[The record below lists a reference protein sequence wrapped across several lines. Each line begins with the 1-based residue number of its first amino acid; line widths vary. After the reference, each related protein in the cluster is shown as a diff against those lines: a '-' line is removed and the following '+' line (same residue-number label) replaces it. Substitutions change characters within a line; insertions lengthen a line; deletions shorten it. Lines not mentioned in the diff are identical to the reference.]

1 MFALHNFLQIIISIQ
16 TIMQSFLY
24 RLSQISVAKIGKSL
38 RALRES
44 LGLTR
49 EILEDMGIISI
60 SSLRH
65 IESGSSFCIFNLLK
79 LIFGMILCLKSDK
92 DVDKF
97 CTHFT
102 RLGAS
107 LFNIKLDEPK
117 IRLLHN
123 LVSKISESLKEE
135 YQIYRNSRHKR

>member
-1 MFALHNFLQIIISIQ
+1 
-16 TIMQSFLY
+16 MQSFLC
-24 RLSQISVAKIGKSL
+24 RLSQISVVKIGKSL

-65 IESGSSFCIFNLLK
+65 IEAGSSFCIFNLLK
-79 LIFGMILCLKSDK
+79 LVFGIILCLKSDK
-92 DVDKF
+92 DVDVF
-97 CTHFT
+97 CSHFT
-102 RLGAS
+102 RIGAS
-107 LFNIKLDEPK
+107 LLNLKVDKPK
-117 IRLLHN
+117 ARLLHN

-135 YQIYRNSRHKR
+135 YKEYRDSRQKR